1 VKGTTVLSLEG
12 LKVIDLTRVL
22 SGPYATMVLADLG
35 ADVIKIE
42 RFPEGD
48 ESRRLAPHIDGE
60 SYCFA
65 SANRNKRSIALDL
78 KREEGQRIAR
88 ELIADADVVIENF
101 RPGVTERLGLDYE
114 TVSVDNQ
121 ELIYCSITGFGQ
133 TGPYRARPGYDIIAQ
148 GITGFLR
155 MTGQPDG
162 KPTKVGIAIN
172 DIAAGATAVQG
183 ILAAY
188 IHRLKGGGGQYLDL
202 SLVDSGLAWTIWESA
217 AYFGAEEVPEP
228 TGTRHRR
235 AAPYQTYQTKDGYV
249 TVGGN
254 NPRLWR
260 KLCEDVLER
269 PELMSDPR
277 YAELSDRM
285 AHLDDLEEDIEEV
298 LATDTTDHWVAR
310 LDSAGVPGG
319 PVLRYDQTL
328 VDEHVLARQMV
339 QEVDHPTIGRMKVLG
354 PAIKMSK
361 TPPTVRTAAPSL
373 GQHTDEA
380 LRELGYG
387 DAEIDQLYATGVTY
401 DRTRE
406 DKDRA

>member
-133 TGPYRARPGYDIIAQ
+133 TGPYRARPGYDNIAQ

-188 IHRLKGGGGQYLDL
+188 IHRLKGAGAQNLDL
-202 SLVDSGLAWTIWESA
+202 SMVDSG
-217 AYFGAEEVPEP
+217 
-228 TGTRHRR
+228 
-235 AAPYQTYQTKDGYV
+235 
-249 TVGGN
+249 
-254 NPRLWR
+254 
-260 KLCEDVLER
+260 
-269 PELMSDPR
+269 
-277 YAELSDRM
+277 
-285 AHLDDLEEDIEEV
+285 
-298 LATDTTDHWVAR
+298 
-310 LDSAGVPGG
+310 
-319 PVLRYDQTL
+319 
-328 VDEHVLARQMV
+328 
-339 QEVDHPTIGRMKVLG
+339 
-354 PAIKMSK
+354 
-361 TPPTVRTAAPSL
+361 
-373 GQHTDEA
+373 
-380 LRELGYG
+380 
-387 DAEIDQLYATGVTY
+387 
-401 DRTRE
+401 
-406 DKDRA
+406 